1 MVEFYRVKEKSSAR
15 NLIRQERLMGRKDF
29 KQRVKVEK
37 ICVTHMKL
45 LEKINYT
52 HKQNDKKMPGS
63 VVGNG

>member
-45 LEKINYT
+45 LEKKSIT
-52 HKQNDKKMPGS
+52 HISKTIKRCPDQW
-63 VVGNG
+63 